1 MFDILVLIL
10 ALVLFT
16 VLAFKRVGAM
26 PLAGIVALVTCILA
40 RLPILDTMLGP
51 FMETAAGYVKN
62 YCFVFFLGAAASA
75 SLYFPILHVFEVTRL
90 SFICQNDTFSAA
102 KQAKNNYVK
111 KKQNKWRSRAGKKEQ
126 SKAKKRIRID
136 TVLSAPCHIFTVLI
150 DFIKSS

>member
-62 YCFVFFLGAAASA
+62 YCFVFFLGAAASV

-111 KKQNKWRSRAGKKEQ
+111 KTKQIEKPSGQKRAIKGPKNVSEFIQ
-126 SKAKKRIRID
+126 SCLLR
-136 TVLSAPCHIFTVLI
+136 VIFSQ
-150 DFIKSS
+150 F